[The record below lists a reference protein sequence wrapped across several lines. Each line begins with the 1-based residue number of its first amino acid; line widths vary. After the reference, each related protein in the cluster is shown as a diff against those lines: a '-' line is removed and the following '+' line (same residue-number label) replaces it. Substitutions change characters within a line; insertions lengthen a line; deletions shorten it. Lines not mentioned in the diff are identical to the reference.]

1 MKKISL
7 ILLCLSGALFFQNCS
22 KDDYNFIKDKD
33 YVIESN
39 PAIFSVSP
47 VAIEVPAEGGTFE
60 LKVNGNKDWTASLA
74 NSNSTAANWCTIDKV
89 SGSGADVIKVTV
101 KQTGSFV
108 TNRQI
113 IIQVED
119 GTKVLRSKVMQATLV
134 LGEDEVLI
142 NGLIWSTKNVGAT
155 GTFVSDIDEVGM
167 LYQFNRKD
175 GYQFSSTVPD
185 FATAYSNYTPSEKG
199 FIVDAWTDENDPC
212 PTGWRVPTGQE
223 VVDLMGGSLK
233 DLKAVWV
240 NPTTENGFARSGF
253 VAGISKASV
262 ALGATKETIK
272 SLGGV
277 FLPKSGWLTENG
289 KLDRDWLVVLRTAT
303 SLNDTMGGLFLSNT
317 GYTDAWGWGDGNKNR
332 AAMVRCVK
340 IVEIED

>member
-1 MKKISL
+1 MKKNIL
-7 ILLCLSGALFFQNCS
+7 ILLLLSGALFFQNCS
-22 KDDYNFIKDKD
+22 KDDYNFIEDKD

-39 PAIFSVSP
+39 PSIFSVSP

-119 GTKVLRSKVMQATLV
+119 GTKVLQSKVMQATLV
-134 LGEDEVLI
+134 LGADEVLI
-142 NGLIWSTKNVGAT
+142 NGLIWSTKNVGAP

-167 LYQFNRKD
+167 LYQFNRKV
-175 GYQFSSTVPD
+175 GYQFSTTVPD

-199 FIVDAWTDENDPC
+199 FIVDAWADENDPC

-223 VVDLMGGSLK
+223 VVNLMGGSLK

-240 NPTTENGFARSGF
+240 NPTTGNGFASSGF
-253 VAGISKASV
+253 IAGISKSSV
-262 ALGATKETIK
+262 ALGATKETLK
-272 SLGGV
+272 SLGGI